1 MTINFK
7 QETLMTL
14 RTYPFPAPLHG
25 STAAHSVLAENLLFV
40 GANGSGK
47 SRLGAWFELNSGI
60 EKVHRVAAQRGLEIE
75 ADVQIIGVDQAQ
87 RSFLFGNQGWNSN
100 QHKWGGKPTGK
111 ATTNYQGLLQ
121 YLFAEN
127 AQVAINFKDQ
137 SNQGLQPSTPQSK
150 SDQVI
155 EIWNAVFPHRRIDF
169 KQSSV
174 VAFSPSQQQYHS
186 SEMSDGERVALYLIG
201 TIVCVPADQLVI
213 IDEPELHIHKAV
225 QARLW
230 DAIENARP
238 DIGFI
243 YITHDLDFASS
254 RLKATK
260 YWLEKYDGST
270 WSIHTLPTPDG
281 ISERVMMEVLG
292 SRKKVLFIEGDLGSL
307 DETLYRIAYPEWH
320 IKPVGSCEKVIQAT
334 KGFNGLKELHHNQAV
349 GIIDRDFRQSF
360 EISLLAQDQIHVLPV
375 SEIENVLLTEPM
387 LAAMQSRFAPERTGA
402 VQDAKQKILDEFSGS
417 IGGISVK
424 TVKRELRDKL
434 RQIDIQAA
442 NGSDLNQMLINKVS
456 EMDANTLLRNTQD
469 ELTKQVTNQDY
480 KKVLAAFDRKSLCTQ
495 IAPIYGLDRKAWI
508 EKAFALLRSDTSLM
522 NELKELLPSIQ
533 A

>member
-1 MTINFK
+1 
-7 QETLMTL
+7 MTL

-25 STAAHSVLAENLLFV
+25 STTTHSISAESLLFV

-47 SRLGAWFELNSGI
+47 SRLGAWFELNSGMQ
-60 EKVHRVAAQRGLEIE
+60 KVHRIAAQRGLEI
-75 ADVQIIGVDQAQ
+75 ADDVQLIGIDQAQ
-87 RSFLFGNQGWNSN
+87 KTFLFGNKAWATNE
-100 QHKWGGKPTGK
+100 HKWGGKPTGK

-127 AQVAINFKDQ
+127 AQVAIDFKDQ
-137 SNQGLQPSTPQSK
+137 SNQGLQPSAPRSK

-155 EIWNAVFPHRRIDF
+155 KIWEEVFPHRRIDF

-201 TIVCVPADQLVI
+201 TIVCVPLDQLVI

-254 RLKATK
+254 RTKATK
-260 YWLEKYDGST
+260 YWLEKYDGAT
-270 WSIHTLPTPDG
+270 WSIHAIPTEDG

-292 SRKKVLFIEGDLGSL
+292 SRKKVLFIEGDPGSL

-320 IKPVGSCEKVIQAT
+320 IRSVGSCEKVIQAT

-360 EISLLAQDQIHVLPV
+360 EIDLLAQDQIHVLPV
-375 SEIENVLLTEPM
+375 SEVENILLTEPM
-387 LAAMQSRFAPERTGA
+387 LAAMQSRFAPERTEA
-402 VQDAKQKILDEFSGS
+402 VQEAKQKVIDEFSRS
-417 IGGISVK
+417 IDSISIR
-424 TVKRELRDKL
+424 TIKRELRDKL
-434 RQIDIQAA
+434 RQIDIQEA
-442 NGSDLNQMLINKVS
+442 NDVDLNQILIEKVG
-456 EMDANTLLRNTQD
+456 EIDVNALFKNTQD
-469 ELTKQVTNQDY
+469 ELTKQVADQDY
-480 KKVLAAFDRKSLCTQ
+480 KKILATFDRKSLCTQ
-495 IAPIYGLDRKAWI
+495 IAPIYGIDRKAWI
-508 EKAFALLRSDTSLM
+508 EKAFALLRSNTSLM
-522 NELKELLPSIQ
+522 NELKEHLPSIQ
-533 A
+533 T

>member
-1 MTINFK
+1 
-7 QETLMTL
+7 MTL
-14 RTYPFPAPLHG
+14 RTYPFPAPIHG
-25 STAAHSVLAENLLFV
+25 STAVHSVSAENLLFV

-47 SRLGAWFELNSGI
+47 SRLGAWFELNSSI
-60 EKVHRVAAQRGLEIE
+60 KNVHRVAAQRGLEIE

-87 RSFLFGNQGWNSN
+87 RTFLFGNQGWADN

-111 ATTNYQGLLQ
+111 ATANYRGLLQ

-127 AQVAINFKDQ
+127 AQVAIDFKDQ
-137 SNQGLQPSTPQSK
+137 SNQGLQPSTPYSK

-155 EIWNAVFPHRRIDF
+155 EIWDAVFPHRRIDF

-243 YITHDLDFASS
+243 YITHDLDFAST
-254 RLKATK
+254 RTKATK
-260 YWLEKYDGST
+260 YWLEKYDGTT
-270 WSIHTLPTPDG
+270 WSIHSLPADEG

-292 SRKKVLFIEGDLGSL
+292 SRKKILFIEGDTGSL
-307 DETLYRIAYPEWH
+307 DETVYRIAYPEWH
-320 IKPVGSCEKVIQAT
+320 VKAVGSCEKVIQAT
-334 KGFNGLKELHHNQAV
+334 KGFNGLKELHHNQAA

-360 EISLLAQDQIHVLPV
+360 EISRLALDQIHVLPV
-375 SEIENVLLTEPM
+375 SEVENVLLTEPM
-387 LAAMQSRFAPERTGA
+387 LLAMQSRFAPERTEA
-402 VQDAKQKILDEFSGS
+402 VQDAKQKVIDEFSSS
-417 IGGISVK
+417 IRSNAVK
-424 TVKRELRDKL
+424 TVKRQLRDML
-434 RQIDIQAA
+434 RQIDIEEA
-442 NGSDLNQMLINKVS
+442 NGLDLNQILKDKVGEIDVNS
-456 EMDANTLLRNTQD
+456 LLKNTQD
-469 ELTKQVTNQDY
+469 ALTQQVADQDY
-480 KKVLAAFDRKSLCTQ
+480 KKILAAFDRKTLCTQ
-495 IAPIYGLDRKAWI
+495 IAPLYGIDRRAWI
-508 EKAFALLRSDTSLM
+508 EKAIALLCFDTALM
-522 NELKELLPSIQ
+522 SELRQQLPNIGT
-533 A
+533 